1 MKRTLLLLVL
11 VSAVA
16 HAASTSKTSEVL
28 VLASAA
34 TQLTQTTSTRGR
46 LAIEVFNNGAN
57 TIWCAFTSAT
67 AVVTKSRPIASGSS
81 WALDAPSNV
90 SIWCRAATADQVTG
104 AATVVSE
111 LFRD

>member
-1 MKRTLLLLVL
+1 MKRTVVAALLLSL
-11 VSAVA
+11 AA
-16 HAASTSKTSEVL
+16 HAGTSKTSEVL

-34 TQLTQTTSTRGR
+34 TELTRTTSQRGR
-46 LAIEVFNNGAN
+46 VAIEIFNNGPN

-67 AVVTKSRPIASGSS
+67 AVVNKSRPVASGSS
-81 WALDAPSNV
+81 WALDATSEV
-90 SIWCRAATADQVTG
+90 QIYCRAATADQVTG